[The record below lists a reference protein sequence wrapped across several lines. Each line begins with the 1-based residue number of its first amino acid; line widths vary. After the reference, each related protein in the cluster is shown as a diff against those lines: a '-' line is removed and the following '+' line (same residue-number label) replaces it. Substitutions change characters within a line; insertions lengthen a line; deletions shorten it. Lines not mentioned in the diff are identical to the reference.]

1 MLGAS
6 QQLLK
11 ELLALQAAE
20 RQAIFNKSAAGKAAR
35 KAADRSNRE
44 KERNDAAGKITVHD
58 WLH

>member
-11 ELLALQAAE
+11 ELLALQAAK
-20 RQAIFNKSAAGKAAR
+20 RQAIFNNSAAGKAAE
-35 KAADRSNRE
+35 RSNRE
-44 KERNDAAGKITVHD
+44 KERNDAAGQKTVHD